1 MPFFISA
8 IRRPRAL
15 LLASSCLAS
24 FTTLAHAQRAD
35 VLPTID
41 VTATRLADGIT
52 GTATNIITAEDIRR
66 SPAATVQEI
75 IAQIPGAQLR
85 SLYGGVNGSGTS
97 VDLRGFGATGSSNTL
112 VLINGRRLN
121 DLDLAGVDLSTVPR
135 ESIER
140 IEVTRGNSGAVLYG
154 DNAVGGV
161 INIVTKKGVGGPPVS
176 MRVEGG
182 AGSFDQRFGTV
193 SATTNTGPWSS
204 SFFANG
210 ITSNGY
216 RQNNELRQGN
226 AVGEVRYTDLD
237 FSAFLNLS
245 VDRQHLGFPGGR
257 TVDPSIGVNQLVTDR
272 RGASTPQDFG
282 DKQGANVTAGFT
294 KMLINGVELIVDGGV
309 RNKQQQAVFFSS
321 FGNSAVDSVLQ
332 TWSLTPRLRITT
344 PVLGLQSTILTGIDY
359 YDAAYGSNRGE
370 ALGGAAIHIYDLR
383 QRTLSGYFQQTLGL
397 APSTDFS
404 YGARIQGTNL
414 SARDTVNP
422 NAPGNF
428 GAVASTPLDTTQTN
442 HALHIGLEHRLT
454 EIVSVFGRAASAYRT
469 PNVDERVSSGPSFD
483 SNFNPIA
490 GNFTL
495 KTQTSNDVEAGFR
508 IKAGALT
515 VQSSVYNMNLE
526 NELQFDPVNFYNR
539 NLDPTRR
546 YGSETSADFR
556 ASESVLVRGGV
567 ALTRA
572 VFREGSFAG
581 QDVPLVSRFTA
592 SAGVTWNIW
601 QNYLVFDATA
611 RYWSSRRMDNDQA
624 NVQPVIPA
632 NATVDIKL
640 SGIYD
645 RYFWSASVN
654 NLFDVNY
661 YDYAVASTFTPG
673 RFNAYPLPGRSF
685 LVKAGVN
692 F

>member
-1 MPFFISA
+1 M
-8 IRRPRAL
+8 
-15 LLASSCLAS
+15 
-24 FTTLAHAQRAD
+24 
-35 VLPTID
+35 
-41 VTATRLADGIT
+41 
-52 GTATNIITAEDIRR
+52 
-66 SPAATVQEI
+66 
-75 IAQIPGAQLR
+75 
-85 SLYGGVNGSGTS
+85 
-97 VDLRGFGATGSSNTL
+97 
-112 VLINGRRLN
+112 
-121 DLDLAGVDLSTVPR
+121 
-135 ESIER
+135 
-140 IEVTRGNSGAVLYG
+140 
-154 DNAVGGV
+154 
-161 INIVTKKGVGGPPVS
+161 
-176 MRVEGG
+176 
-182 AGSFDQRFGTV
+182 GSFDQRFGNV
-193 SATTNTGPWSS
+193 SMTTNTGPWST

-216 RQNNELRQGN
+216 RANNELRQGN
-226 AVGEVRYTDLD
+226 AVGEVRYTETD

-245 VDRQHLGFPGGR
+245 ADRQHLGFPGGR

-272 RGASTPQDFG
+272 RGTSTPFDFG
-282 DKQGANVTAGFT
+282 DKQGANATAGFT
-294 KMLINGVELIVDGGV
+294 KMLANGVELIVDGGV
-309 RNKQQQAVFFSS
+309 RNKQQQAVFYSS

-332 TWSLTPRLRITT
+332 TWSLTPRLRITN
-344 PVLGLQSTILTGIDY
+344 PVFGLGSTILTGIDY
-359 YDAAYGSNRGE
+359 YDAAYGSNRGQ
-370 ALGGAAIHIYDLR
+370 ALGGTAIHIYDLR
-383 QRTLSGYFQQTLGL
+383 QRTLSGYFQQTLAL
-397 APSTDFS
+397 APTTDFS
-404 YGARIQGTNL
+404 YGGRIQGTNL
-414 SARDTVNP
+414 TARDTVND

-428 GAVASTPLDTTQTN
+428 GAVASTPLDTNQTN

-454 EIVSVFGRAASAYRT
+454 DMFSVFGRAASAYRT

-508 IKAGALT
+508 VKAGALN
-515 VQSSVYNMNLE
+515 VQSSVYNMNLT

-556 ASESVLVRGGV
+556 ASETVLVRGGV

-572 VFREGSFAG
+572 VFREGQYAG

-601 QNYLVFDATA
+601 QNYLVLDATA

-632 NATVDIKL
+632 NATVDLKL
-640 SGIYD
+640 SGVYD

-654 NLFDVNY
+654 NLLDVKY
-661 YDYAVASTFTPG
+661 YDYAVASSFTPG
-673 RFNAYPLPGRSF
+673 RFSAYPLPGRSF